1 MEEQRL
7 IPRCLLNRFT
17 SIPPQTRDLSNVI
30 GSLMG
35 GSIVVLGLQKIASRE
50 VRENVIFA
58 GAVTTTYGSGR
69 QRLDNISEFCY

>member
-1 MEEQRL
+1 
-7 IPRCLLNRFT
+7 
-17 SIPPQTRDLSNVI
+17 
-30 GSLMG
+30 MG
-35 GSIVVLGLQKIASRE
+35 VSIVVLGLQKIASRE